1 MAILRDDPSAMEV
14 GVEELLR
21 WVSPIKNMARTVTR
35 DVELHGRTLRAGD
48 QVLFMYPAANR
59 DPAVFTDPNRFDVRR
74 DPNPHLAFGFGPHF
88 CMGASLARLELNVMF
103 SELLRR
109 LPDLYRTGEA
119 HPRRASNFISG
130 PEAMPV
136 AFTPV

>member
-1 MAILRDDPSAMEV
+1 M
-14 GVEELLR
+14 
-21 WVSPIKNMARTVTR
+21 RTVF
-35 DVELHGRTLRAGD
+35 A
-48 QVLFMYPAANR
+48 
-59 DPAVFTDPNRFDVRR
+59 DPDRLDVRR

-88 CMGASLARLELNVMF
+88 CMGASLARIELKVMF

-109 LPDLYRTGEA
+109 LPDLHLAGDP

-136 AFTPV
+136 EFTPV